1 MGFDCQHCLLLNLDS
16 MMTKVLNVNSQFSC
30 WIILDIRSKF
40 SCCRTAIQSEESAPQ
55 HLSPQIA
62 SFCPILQIFL
72 GSSPQHIALLYFSV
86 IWNVKYSTGWWTPI
100 SVWGVRGRIW
110 PFCSSLFLFGERLF
124 GVLIFTFVCVCVS
137 VSVALF
143 IIHRKL
149 EFLSFPPKLP
159 PFQKSYWAEGIC
171 ECPHSPAET

>member
-1 MGFDCQHCLLLNLDS
+1 MWIVNFHVELFSTYVPSFRAAGQQSNLKKLHLSIFLLKLQ
-16 MMTKVLNVNSQFSC
+16 V
-30 WIILDIRSKF
+30 
-40 SCCRTAIQSEESAPQ
+40 SAP
-55 HLSPQIA
+55 
-62 SFCPILQIFL
+62 
-72 GSSPQHIALLYFSV
+72 SSKYFWEAPPQHIALLYFSV

-124 GVLIFTFVCVCVS
+124 GVLIFTFVCVS
-137 VSVALF
+137 VSVTLF